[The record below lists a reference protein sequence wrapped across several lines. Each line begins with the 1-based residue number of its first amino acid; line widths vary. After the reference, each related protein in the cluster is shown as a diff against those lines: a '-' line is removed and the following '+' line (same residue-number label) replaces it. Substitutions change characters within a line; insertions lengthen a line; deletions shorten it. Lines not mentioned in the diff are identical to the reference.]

1 MQPVQTLSSS
11 NTGDAALG
19 KDQDR
24 VDWSTLAFAL
34 EEDFHDG
41 ILDMED
47 SNWDDMITE
56 ATSDTNGSTANKSVE
71 QWEEEMQSHEA
82 HENGEYE
89 LAAFFK
95 NPKEWVTKT
104 CRSELVDALLSSNGD
119 VENERF
125 VKALN
130 VLSTIYAS
138 SNYDLQRTS
147 SSDGNN
153 NNRISNYFNG
163 SWVTLSRPA
172 YVGCLGKNDD
182 GDFIYTLG
190 AMSFGIFKPEHLR
203 CSIQHSM
210 NDIRFVCRMDEAPTA
225 APWSLRRELA
235 VFDPENPDQESISS
249 NATLRAYE

>member
-1 MQPVQTLSSS
+1 MKPVSSS
-11 NTGDAALG
+11 SKTGNATLA
-19 KDQDR
+19 KDKDR
-24 VDWSTLAFAL
+24 VDWSTLAGVL

-56 ATSDTNGSTANKSVE
+56 ATSDTNGSVANRSVE

-82 HENGEYE
+82 HENGEYA

-104 CRSELVDALLSSNGD
+104 CRSELVDALLSSNGN
-119 VENERF
+119 VEDERF
-125 VKALN
+125 LKALD
-130 VLSTIYAS
+130 VLSTIYSS
-138 SNYDLQRTS
+138 SNYDRERTS

-153 NNRISNYFNG
+153 NKNMISNYFNG
-163 SWVTLSRPA
+163 SWVTISRPA
-172 YVGCLGKNDD
+172 YSGCLGKNDD
-182 GDFIYTLG
+182 GDFMYTLG

-210 NDIRFVCRMDEAPTA
+210 NNIRFVCGMDEAPTA

-235 VFDPENPDQESISS
+235 VFDPDNPDQESISS